1 MYKVARVKLL
11 GLLLTSVFLSLISE
25 VQIANR
31 FDVVISEIMA
41 DPTPQVGL
49 TNNEWI
55 ELRNTS
61 SSSINLQGWRIGDA
75 TGQSGP
81 MPSFT
86 LQPDSFVIVTTAG
99 AVPSM
104 SVFGRT
110 ISVTSFPSLNN
121 DADELY
127 LRSAQGRIIHYVS
140 YSIEWYQNTLK
151 AAGGWTLEIID
162 PRNPCSGINN
172 WKASIDAN
180 GGTPGK
186 RNSVDAINIDQTPP
200 GLKSAFL
207 VDTTTIIL
215 TFDEPLDSSSAA
227 TISRYSISPSVAITS
242 AIALAPSYT
251 QVQLKLSSPLATTT
265 IYTITATGVTD
276 CKGNQ
281 IATRNNV
288 RIGVPQVTA
297 PRDVVI
303 NEILF
308 DPKPTGFDY
317 VEFYNRSNKTIDA
330 SQLHI
335 ANRNSSGAISPMI
348 KLSETPLYIFPG
360 DYLVVTQNRNSLAKE
375 FLVKNPDAVLKLSTI
390 PSFPNDKGIVVLLNF
405 QGEVIDEVAYSDKWH
420 FALIRDA
427 EGVAL
432 ERIDPNGSSQD
443 KNNWTS
449 AASTAGYGTPGYQN
463 SQYKLAG
470 NLNATVEVTPK
481 VFSPDNDGFNDL
493 AIISYQFNESG
504 YVANINIFDANGRV
518 VRNLVKNDVL
528 GVKGSWTWD
537 GLDDKQ
543 QKLPIGSYVVFTEL
557 FNLNGKR
564 QQFKNVI
571 ILARKLN

>member
-1 MYKVARVKLL
+1 MNKVARVKLL
-11 GLLLTSVFLSLISE
+11 GLLLTSVLLSLFSE
-25 VQIANR
+25 AQIANR

-49 TNNEWI
+49 PNNEWI

-61 SSSINLQGWRIGDA
+61 TNPINLQGWRIGDA
-75 TGQSGP
+75 SGQSGP
-81 MPSFT
+81 MPAFV
-86 LQPDSFVIVTTAG
+86 LQPDSFVIVTSAG
-99 AVPSM
+99 AVSAM

-140 YSIEWYQNTLK
+140 YTSGWYQNTLK
-151 AAGGWTLEIID
+151 AAGGWTLEIVD
-162 PRNPCSGINN
+162 PRNPCSGISN
-172 WKASIDAN
+172 WKASIDPK
-180 GGTPGK
+180 GGTPAK
-186 RNSVDAINIDQTPP
+186 RNSVDAVNNDQTPP
-200 GLKSAFL
+200 GLKGAFL
-207 VDTTTIIL
+207 IDNTTIIL

-242 AIALAPSYT
+242 AIALAPSFT
-251 QVQLKLSSPLATTT
+251 QVQLKLSSPLNTST
-265 IYTITATGVTD
+265 INTITATGVTD

-281 IATRNNV
+281 IGTRNTV
-288 RIGVPQVTA
+288 RIGVPQVAA
-297 PRDVVI
+297 PGDVII

-317 VEFYNRSNKTIDA
+317 VEFYNRSNKIIDA

-335 ANRNSSGAISPMI
+335 ANRNSSGAISSLV
-348 KLSETPLYIFPG
+348 KLSATSLYIFPG
-360 DYLVVTQNRNSLAKE
+360 DYIVVTQNSSSLDKE
-375 FLVKNPDAVLKLSTI
+375 YLVKNPDAVLTLSSL
-390 PSFPNDKGIVVLLNF
+390 PSFPNDKGTVVLLNF
-405 QGEVIDEVAYSDKWH
+405 QGVVIDEVAYSEKWH

-432 ERIDPNGSSQD
+432 ERIDPNGPSQD

-470 NLNATVEVTPK
+470 NLNATVEVSPK

-493 AIISYQFNESG
+493 AIISYQLSESG
-504 YVANINIFDANGRV
+504 FVANINIFDANGRL
-518 VRNLVKNDVL
+518 VRNLVKNDIL

-564 QQFKNVI
+564 QQFKNVVV
-571 ILARKLN
+571 LARKLN